1 MCNKKFKWDCLFSM
15 STKKQFQLKFVKSK
29 GGKEVLGWGG
39 ERHERH
45 LQLISPTLAGVPCMD
60 QVCTSPT

>member
-39 ERHERH
+39 E
-45 LQLISPTLAGVPCMD
+45 
-60 QVCTSPT
+60 